1 MKKKKKQKARQCIN
15 RKASV
20 CAYGLPLSKV
30 TKKLPPEGPSV
41 RENLVAG
48 AQGKTDLLSLLY
60 AFEPSTFA
68 NTFMYR
74 LHK

>member
-1 MKKKKKQKARQCIN
+1 MKKKAKSKTLHQQKGKC
-15 RKASV
+15 V
-20 CAYGLPLSKV
+20 CAYGLPLSKD
-30 TKKLPPEGPSV
+30 TKKLPPEGPSA

-48 AQGKTDLLSLLY
+48 ARGETDLLSLLY

-68 NTFMYR
+68 NAFMYR